1 MYPRRSQETVTRHEI
16 PIIGRFLHYFT
27 ITRAFIGIELALLVF
42 LNLVSAIIESIG
54 VLLFIPFLSQL
65 TTSTAP
71 PDRIQRL
78 LAAFFASWNI
88 TVTIGYTLALLVF
101 VFVLKGVT
109 VFFLTA
115 YRQKLLNRTGQKIR
129 EALIAL
135 YSDVDY
141 RYALRKTGGFFSN
154 LVVSETERACM
165 AMEGFCNVLSTLITA
180 CIFFTIAFF
189 LHSSLS
195 VFMLVAVGFL
205 AILLRKLSA
214 RARRYSVQITRLA
227 TRLNEFLVQTSQAFK
242 YLKATMRFSPL
253 QSQLSKICADSA
265 QMRNKLAMVNAAL
278 IAVQEPVLVIC
289 LACIFYY
296 AVVIGQSHIASV
308 MVSVLFFYRCMI
320 EMGHFNRHWQWVSSY
335 AGGLELVWTAAKEME
350 QHRERQGGEAVD
362 RFHEKIELRNV
373 SYVYD
378 AQVVLQD
385 VNIRIGKNTSVALVG
400 ASGAGKTTL
409 VDLLTGVLKPT
420 PGTVWV
426 DDMDLHTLNLSRY
439 RQSIGYVE
447 QETVVFDDTI
457 ANNISM
463 QWNQS
468 VDAPTRARIEQAAHN
483 SYCEDF
489 IERLPER
496 YNTRVGERGLKLSGG
511 QRQRLAI
518 ARELFKQPDIL
529 ILDEATSSLDSQ
541 SESYI
546 QQSIERLRGA
556 LTIII
561 ISHRL
566 STIKHVDYVY
576 VIEQGRIIEQGTFA
590 ELSGLQGSAFRRM
603 CELQR
608 VESS

>member
-1 MYPRRSQETVTRHEI
+1 MTPYEI
-16 PIIGRFLHYFT
+16 PIVGRFLHYFT
-27 ITRAFIGIELALLVF
+27 ITRAFIGIELTLLVL

-54 VLLFIPFLSQL
+54 ILLFIPFLSQL
-65 TTSTAP
+65 TTSAAP
-71 PDRIQRL
+71 PDRIQRM
-78 LAAFFASWNI
+78 LATFFVSWNG
-88 TVTIGYTLALLVF
+88 TASIGHTLALLVF
-101 VFVLKGVT
+101 VFVLKGVI
-109 VFFLTA
+109 VFFVTA
-115 YRQKLLNRTGQKIR
+115 YRQKLLSRTGQKMR

-135 YSDVDY
+135 YSEVDY
-141 RYALRKTGGFFSN
+141 RYALRKTGGYFGN
-154 LVVSETERACM
+154 LAVSETERACA
-165 AMEGFCNVLSTLITA
+165 AMDGFCSVLSTLITA
-180 CIFFTIAFF
+180 CIFFIMAFF

-195 VFMLVAVGFL
+195 VFMLLAVGASL
-205 AILLRKLSA
+205 VLLRKLSG
-214 RARRYSVQITRLA
+214 RARQYSVHITRLSS
-227 TRLNEFLVQTSQAFK
+227 RLSEYLVQTAQAFK
-242 YLKATMRFSPL
+242 YLQATARFSPL
-253 QSQLSKICADSA
+253 RSQLSKICADSA
-265 QMRNKLAMVNAAL
+265 DMRNKLALANAGL
-278 IAVQEPVLVIC
+278 LAVQEPLLVIC

-296 AVVIGQSHIASV
+296 AVVIGGSHIASV

-320 EMGHFNRHWQWVSSY
+320 EMGHFNRHWQLVASY

-350 QHRERQGGEAVD
+350 QHRERQDGEAFD
-362 RFHEKIELRNV
+362 SFHEKIELQNV
-373 SYVYD
+373 SYVYE
-378 AQVVLQD
+378 AQRVLQD

-420 PGTVWV
+420 HGTVWI
-426 DDMDLHTLNLSRY
+426 DDRNLHNLHLFRY

-463 QWNQS
+463 QWDRS
-468 VDAPTRARIEQAAHN
+468 LDAETRARIEQAARN
-483 SYCEDF
+483 SYCADF
-489 IERLPER
+489 IERLPEG

-546 QQSIERLRGA
+546 QQSMERLRGA

-566 STIKHVDYVY
+566 STIRHVDYIY
-576 VIEQGRIIEQGTFA
+576 VIEEGRIIEHGTFS

-608 VESS
+608 VESSQ